1 MFATSDQGA
10 GTYDNL
16 HNQSYDALFGSHYDS
31 AKDEDYSERE
41 DLENNLQVYKKDMRQ
56 KEKDVRVTKAEVEF
70 LLNQKNFDAYV
81 TGKSEPIESVIS
93 PSK

>member
-1 MFATSDQGA
+1 
-10 GTYDNL
+10 
-16 HNQSYDALFGSHYDS
+16 
-31 AKDEDYSERE
+31 
-41 DLENNLQVYKKDMRQ
+41 MRQ